1 MMERTQKQTKN
12 LTRRSTGKIDLGI
25 CGSNVFRIIVSAVLQ
40 HGRHNDRW

>member
-1 MMERTQKQTKN
+1 MMEDTETDKKFD
-12 LTRRSTGKIDLGI
+12 LKDTGKIDLGI